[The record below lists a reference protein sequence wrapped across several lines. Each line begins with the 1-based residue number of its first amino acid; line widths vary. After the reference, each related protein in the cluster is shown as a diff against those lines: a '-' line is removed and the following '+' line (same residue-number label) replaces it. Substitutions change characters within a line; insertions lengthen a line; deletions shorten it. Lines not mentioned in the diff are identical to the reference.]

1 MDNTVNFNIQFN
13 ALGDNKITAT
23 IQGINA
29 QINGVSQSV
38 QIAGNNINNSFN
50 GIRESIKRISFTNVL
65 DQIDR
70 VTTGLDSVSQ
80 PGLKLSSNMADLSA
94 ITGVTGEKLKE
105 IEGYARDSAKVF
117 GVDAAN
123 GVESYKL
130 ILSQLSPEIA
140 KQPSAL
146 KSMGESVSYLSKT
159 MGGDTTAATEV
170 LTTAMNQFQ
179 VSTIDPIKAS
189 KEMATMMNIM
199 GAAAKEGSAELP
211 QIKEALENSG
221 MAAKSAGVSF
231 AETNAAIQVLD
242 KAGKKGSEGG
252 IALRNIMSKLGQGR
266 FIPKDTK
273 IELEKAGIDINRLG
287 DKSLTL
293 AERMKPLKA
302 IMKDGALVTKFFGEE
317 NSNAARALVDGISE
331 QERLTKAIQGTNS
344 VYEQAAIVMES
355 PAEKSARLQ
364 EKIDDFK
371 ISLFNGTNG
380 LLGYMGAIGNVTRDM
395 TNLAPAISIA
405 GSVLGTLTS
414 KKKLDLLWTDITIAR
429 MKVST
434 IVTNAWTFAQ
444 SVGAGVVSFL
454 TKATKAGA
462 ISAALLSIQTGIAT
476 GAQWAWNVAMTANPI
491 GLIIAGIVA
500 LIATIAYVVYA
511 FDGWGNAWNHTVK
524 AAKLGWEGF
533 VGTFELL
540 WLKVKNSF
548 MNGIDTIQL
557 GWYKFK
563 NAVGLGDQSENNAM
577 IAKINSDADARK
589 KAIVDGQKK
598 VKNAKQSAGK
608 EAVLAVNS
616 IHSNGKGFGTIM
628 TDIKAKI
635 GIETPKQ
642 KAEKKEPD
650 NKKDKNAFDVTKGGA
665 GIIPATKSIGGVG
678 AKDKKESSGTG
689 GGSGSRNITIGK
701 LIENMHIHIGGT
713 IRESKESIKQSITE
727 VLLTAVNDVN
737 LAN

>member
-1 MDNTVNFNIQFN
+1 MDNTINFNIQFN
-13 ALGDNKITAT
+13 ALGDNKIMAT

-159 MGGDTTAATEV
+159 MGGDTKAATEV

-211 QIKEALENSG
+211 QIKAALENSG

-364 EKIDDFK
+364 AKIDDFK

-380 LLGYMGAIGNVTRDM
+380 LLGYMGALGNVTRDM

-405 GSVLGTLTS
+405 GTVLGTLTS
-414 KKKLDLLWTDITIAR
+414 KKKLDLLWTDISIAR
-429 MKVST
+429 MKVHT
-434 IVTNAWTFAQ
+434 IVTNAWAFAQ
-444 SVGAGVVSFL
+444 SVGASVVAFFS
-454 TKATKAGA
+454 KATKAST
-462 ISAALLSIQTGIAT
+462 ISTALLTAGTSIAT
-476 GAQWAWNVAMTANPI
+476 AAQWAWNVAMLANPT

-500 LIATIAYVVYA
+500 LIAVIAYLAYA
-511 FDGWGNAWNHTVK
+511 FDGWGNAWDHTIK

-548 MNGIDTIQL
+548 FGGIEAIQL

-563 NAVGLGDQSENNAM
+563 NALGIGNQSENNSM
-577 IAKINSDADARK
+577 IAKINADADARK
-589 KAIVDGQKK
+589 KALIDGQKK
-598 VKNAKQSAGK
+598 VAAANNGAAK
-608 EAVLAVNS
+608 EAILAVNS
-616 IHSNGKGFGTIM
+616 VHSNGKGFGTILG
-628 TDIKAKI
+628 DIKTKMGI
-635 GIETPKQ
+635 GNVADKPQ
-642 KAEKKEPD
+642 KVEVV
-650 NKKDKNAFDVTKGGA
+650 KDKGAFDVTKGSVM
-665 GIIPATKSIGGVG
+665 PATKPIAGVG
-678 AKDKKESSGTG
+678 AKEKKEGGSG
-689 GGSGSRNITIGK
+689 GGSGSRSLTIGK
-701 LIENMHIHIGGT
+701 LIENMTLHFHGT
-713 IRESKESIKQSITE
+713 VKESKESIKQAITE
-727 VLLTAVNDVN
+727 VALTAVNDFN

>member
-1 MDNTVNFNIQFN
+1 MDNTFNFNIQFN
-13 ALGDNKITAT
+13 ALGDTKIMAT
-23 IQGINA
+23 IRGINS

-70 VTTGLDSVSQ
+70 VTTGLGSVSQ
-80 PGLKLSSNMADLSA
+80 PGLQLSSTMADLSA
-94 ITGVTGEKLKE
+94 ITGVTGQKLKE
-105 IEGYARDSAKVF
+105 IEGYAREGAKVF

-146 KSMGESVSYLSKT
+146 KAMGESVGYLSKT
-159 MGGDTTAATEV
+159 MGGDTKAATEV

-179 VSTIDPIKAS
+179 VSTQDPIKAS

-211 QIKEALENSG
+211 QIKAALENSG
-221 MAAKSAGVSF
+221 MAAKAAGVSF

-242 KAGKKGSEGG
+242 KSGKKGSEGG
-252 IALRNIMSKLGQGR
+252 IALRNIMSKLSQGR
-266 FIPKDTK
+266 FVPKDTK

-302 IMKDGALVTKFFGEE
+302 IMNDGALVTKLFGEE
-317 NSNAARALVDGISE
+317 NSNAARALIDGITE

-344 VYEQAAIVMES
+344 VYEQAAIVMDS
-355 PAEKSARLQ
+355 PAEKSKKLQ
-364 EKIDDFK
+364 QQIDDFK
-371 ISLFNGTNG
+371 ISLFNGTDG
-380 LLGYMGAIGNVTRDM
+380 LLGYVGALGNVTQDM
-395 TNLAPAISIA
+395 TNLAPAISVA

-414 KKKLDLLWTDITIAR
+414 AKKLDLLWTDVTIAR
-429 MKVST
+429 MKVHT
-434 IVTNAWTFAQ
+434 IVTNAWAFAQ
-444 SVGAGVVSFL
+444 SVGASVVSFFS
-454 TKATKAGA
+454 KATKASA
-462 ISAALLSIQTGIAT
+462 ISTALLSVGTGIAT
-476 GAQWAWNVAMTANPI
+476 AAQWAWNVAMTANPI
-491 GLIIAGIVA
+491 GLIIAGIAA
-500 LIATIAYVVYA
+500 LIAIIAYVVYA
-511 FDGWGNAWNHTVK
+511 FDGWGAAWAHTVK

-548 MNGIDTIQL
+548 MNGIDSIQL

-563 NAVGLGDQSENNAM
+563 NAVGLGDQSENNEM
-577 IAKINSDADARK
+577 IAKINGDADARK
-589 KAIVDGQKK
+589 KAIIDGQKK
-598 VKNAKQSAGK
+598 VKSANDGAAK
-608 EAVLAVNS
+608 EAILAVNS
-616 IHSNGKGFGTIM
+616 MRRNGKGFGTIM

-635 GIETPKQ
+635 GIETPKL
-642 KAEKKEPD
+642 KTEKKEPES
-650 NKKDKNAFDVTKGGA
+650 KKDKNAFDVSKGS
-665 GIIPATKSIGGVG
+665 IIPATKPIAGVG
-678 AKDKKESSGTG
+678 AKEKKE
-689 GGSGSRNITIGK
+689 GGSGSGSGSRSITIGK
-701 LIENMHIHIGGT
+701 LIENMHIHVGGT

>member
-242 KAGKKGSEGG
+242 KAGKKE
-252 IALRNIMSKLGQGR
+252 
-266 FIPKDTK
+266 
-273 IELEKAGIDINRLG
+273 
-287 DKSLTL
+287 
-293 AERMKPLKA
+293 
-302 IMKDGALVTKFFGEE
+302 
-317 NSNAARALVDGISE
+317 
-331 QERLTKAIQGTNS
+331 
-344 VYEQAAIVMES
+344 
-355 PAEKSARLQ
+355 
-364 EKIDDFK
+364 
-371 ISLFNGTNG
+371 
-380 LLGYMGAIGNVTRDM
+380 
-395 TNLAPAISIA
+395 
-405 GSVLGTLTS
+405 
-414 KKKLDLLWTDITIAR
+414 
-429 MKVST
+429 
-434 IVTNAWTFAQ
+434 
-444 SVGAGVVSFL
+444 
-454 TKATKAGA
+454 
-462 ISAALLSIQTGIAT
+462 
-476 GAQWAWNVAMTANPI
+476 
-491 GLIIAGIVA
+491 
-500 LIATIAYVVYA
+500 
-511 FDGWGNAWNHTVK
+511 VK
-524 AAKLGWEGF
+524 AE
-533 VGTFELL
+533 
-540 WLKVKNSF
+540 
-548 MNGIDTIQL
+548 
-557 GWYKFK
+557 
-563 NAVGLGDQSENNAM
+563 
-577 IAKINSDADARK
+577 
-589 KAIVDGQKK
+589 
-598 VKNAKQSAGK
+598 
-608 EAVLAVNS
+608 
-616 IHSNGKGFGTIM
+616 
-628 TDIKAKI
+628 
-635 GIETPKQ
+635 
-642 KAEKKEPD
+642 
-650 NKKDKNAFDVTKGGA
+650 
-665 GIIPATKSIGGVG
+665 
-678 AKDKKESSGTG
+678 
-689 GGSGSRNITIGK
+689 
-701 LIENMHIHIGGT
+701 
-713 IRESKESIKQSITE
+713 
-727 VLLTAVNDVN
+727 
-737 LAN
+737 